1 MHALAA
7 PATRAAVTPARADAS
22 QPMGRGFT
30 CMRACMQDLL
40 VCARW
45 VVLLRVGGDHRDP
58 GEALQRRLPARRQ
71 RTLRQVPPVCAP
83 PSLHL
88 LRMRR
93 TPAHMSAHTRV
104 VATRGVGCDDSSH
117 PKLARAT
124 ARRMA
129 TAIARPVISAEL
141 RAVRSHLTR
150 LGGTAAEMPRVCMH
164 AAEA

>member
-1 MHALAA
+1 M
-7 PATRAAVTPARADAS
+7 PAGWTCMQCMPWLPLPRGRAVTPARADAS
-22 QPMGRGFT
+22 QTMGRGFT
-30 CMRACMQDLL
+30 CMRACMQDIL

-129 TAIARPVISAEL
+129 TAIARPVISAACCQESPD
-141 RAVRSHLTR
+141 A
-150 LGGTAAEMPRVCMH
+150 LGRHRG
-164 AAEA
+164 